1 MEPRLGRRKREGE
14 EMNVEIR
21 LGASV
26 SAMVLAICCA
36 APASAEEQGATASRS
51 GEPAARAEAD
61 SSGLGDI
68 VVTARRREE
77 SIQTAPV
84 AVTALSGATLT
95 QKNVVNLADLA
106 GSTPSVSI
114 RRQSNN
120 PDSAIIT
127 IRGQQQN
134 ETNITV
140 DPAVGVYIGDMYV
153 ARAYGVLGDLLD
165 VQRVEVLRGPQGS
178 LFGRNTIGGAIKITP
193 VKPDVSG
200 GFTGFLNAGVGN
212 FSARSVSGAITI
224 PVIEDKLAIRYA
236 GAYRKRNGYT
246 TGYLVAEPNLTP
258 INSFDM
264 NDYSRQ
270 THRLSLAWRPTDG
283 LRVDVSGFL
292 YRSTSNGTL
301 VANLSGDIATLNL
314 TNFSSSFRN
323 SPQRAADFYSALIPV
338 TIRNGGVPSTKALT
352 KYVQG
357 TIEYDL
363 TDEVTAKL
371 ALSYAKSRATT
382 MNQNTSGIVTDSVA
396 LFQFTPTTFQ
406 SQNQRSAEF
415 QLLGKS
421 FDAKLNWILGAYY
434 FKEKGF
440 ETNTGITK
448 VFGDPGGSVT
458 FNANSENSSK
468 SMFGYAEFAITD
480 ALSINAGGRYT
491 WDTKALQGRNRWS
504 FATAGNV
511 FLGLAPHLE
520 RSCIYSPG
528 PNITTSATTDGP
540 CLLDRTD
547 KFHYFTYDVG
557 INYKISSDIFFYA
570 KANNGVRSGGQQA
583 RAVNFNSATA
593 FFPDKVK
600 NYEAGIKADLFDRK
614 FRTNAAVFHVDY
626 TNVQQQIILAP
637 PVVPTTT
644 TQVINNPGKAK
655 VDGFEVESTAR
666 PIDALTLRGS
676 VSYVKTKFPNPN
688 RVQFY
693 TPEWQYSLGA
703 TYDVALGDKNSLR
716 LNADYSHVSSF
727 YMSPNRADRKLPG
740 YGTLSLRASYLIGE
754 HLDLSLYATNVTD
767 KKYYAAGIISGN
779 LAPATVG
786 EPRMYGAE
794 LTYRF

>member
-1 MEPRLGRRKREGE
+1 MKKR
-14 EMNVEIR
+14 VLKIR
-21 LGASV
+21 SSLLTIAMCGVAVPAFAQDEATLPQQPSPQEARS
-26 SAMVLAICCA
+26 SA
-36 APASAEEQGATASRS
+36 
-51 GEPAARAEAD
+51 
-61 SSGLGDI
+61 GLTDI

-84 AVTALSGATLT
+84 AVTALSGDTLK

-165 VQRVEVLRGPQGS
+165 VERVEVLRGPQGS

-212 FSARSVSGAITI
+212 YSARSVSGAITI
-224 PVIEDKLAIRYA
+224 PVVENQLAIRYA
-236 GAYRKRNGYT
+236 GAYRTRNGYT

-258 INSFDM
+258 IDSFDM

-270 THRLSLAWRPTDG
+270 THRISLAWRPVDE

-292 YRSTSNGTL
+292 YKGTSNGAL
-301 VANLSGDIATLNL
+301 VANLDGDIATLDLN
-314 TNFSSSFRN
+314 TFATSFRN
-323 SPQRAADFYSALIPV
+323 SPQRAGDFYSALIPV
-338 TIRNGGVPSTKALT
+338 TIRNGGVPSTEALT

-363 TDEVTAKL
+363 SDEITAKL
-371 ALSYAKSRATT
+371 AVSYAKSHATT
-382 MNQNTSGIVTDSVA
+382 INNNTSGIVTDSVA

-421 FDAKLNWILGAYY
+421 FDERLNWILGAYY

-458 FNANSENSSK
+458 FDANSVNSSK
-468 SMFGYAEFAITD
+468 SLFGYAEFAVTD
-480 ALSINAGGRYT
+480 ALSVNAGGRYT
-491 WDTKALQGRNRWS
+491 WDTKSLQGRNRWS
-504 FATAGNV
+504 FATAGNPL
-511 FLGLAPHLE
+511 LGLLPHLE

-528 PNITTSATTDGP
+528 PNITTSTTTDGP

-547 KFHYFTYDVG
+547 KFDYFTYDVG
-557 INYKISSDIFFYA
+557 INYKISPDIFFYA
-570 KANNGVRSGGQQA
+570 KTNNGVRSGGQQA

-600 NYEAGIKADLFDRK
+600 NYEAGIKADLLDR
-614 FRTNAAVFHVDY
+614 RLRMNAAVFHVDY

-655 VDGFEVESTAR
+655 VDGFELESTAR
-666 PIDALTLRGS
+666 PIDGLTLRGS
-676 VSYVKTKFPNPN
+676 VSYVKTEFPDPN
-688 RVQFY
+688 RVQFF
-693 TPEWQYSLGA
+693 TPKWQYSLGA
-703 TYDVALGDKNSLR
+703 TYDVALGDENSLR

-727 YMSPNRADRKLPG
+727 FMSPNRASRMLPG

-754 HLDLSLYATNVTD
+754 HLDLSLYGTNVTD
-767 KKYYAAGIISGN
+767 KKYYSAGIISGN
-779 LAPATVG
+779 LAPATIG
-786 EPRMYGAE
+786 EPRIYGAE
-794 LTYRF
+794 VTYRF

>member
-1 MEPRLGRRKREGE
+1 MKNMG
-14 EMNVEIR
+14 IR
-21 LGASV
+21 LATSA

-36 APASAEEQGATASRS
+36 APASAEEQGAAAPQSV
-51 GEPAARAEAD
+51 EPAATSEAD
-61 SSGLGDI
+61 SSGVGDI

-84 AVTALSGATLT
+84 AVTALSGATLA

-193 VKPDVSG
+193 VKPDVSS
-200 GFTGFLNAGVGN
+200 GFTGFVNAGVGN

-224 PVIEDKLAIRYA
+224 PVVENQLAIRYA
-236 GAYRKRNGYT
+236 GSYRTRNGYT

-258 INSFDM
+258 IDSFDM

-270 THRLSLAWRPTDG
+270 THRLSLAWRPTDQ

-292 YRSTSNGTL
+292 YRSTSNGAL
-301 VANLSGDIATLNL
+301 VANLNGDIATLNPD
-314 TNFSSSFRN
+314 FSSSFRN

-382 MNQNTSGIVTDSVA
+382 LNNNTSGIVTDSVA

-406 SQNQRSAEF
+406 SQNQRSGEF

-421 FDAKLNWILGAYY
+421 FDERLDWILGAYY

-448 VFGDPGGSVT
+448 VLGDPGGSVT
-458 FNANSENSSK
+458 FNANSVNSSK
-468 SMFGYAEFAITD
+468 SLFGYAEFAITD

-491 WDTKALQGRNRWS
+491 WDTKSLQGRNRWT
-504 FATAGNV
+504 FATAGNP
-511 FLGLAPHLE
+511 FTGLLPHLE
-520 RSCIYSPG
+520 RSCIYSAG

-547 KFHYFTYDVG
+547 KFDYFTYDVG
-557 INYKISSDIFFYA
+557 LNYKLSADIFFYA

-600 NYEAGIKADLFDRK
+600 NYEAGIKADLFDR
-614 FRTNAAVFHVDY
+614 RLRMNAAVFHVDY
-626 TNVQQQIILAP
+626 TNAQQQIILAP

-655 VDGFEVESTAR
+655 VDGFELESTAR
-666 PIDALTLRGS
+666 PIDGLTLRGS
-676 VSYVKTKFPNPN
+676 VSYVKTEFPDPN
-688 RVQFY
+688 RVQFF
-693 TPEWQYSLGA
+693 TPKWQYSLGG

-727 YMSPNRADRKLPG
+727 FMSPNRASRMLPG

-754 HLDLSLYATNVTD
+754 HLDLSLYGTNVTD
-767 KKYYAAGIISGN
+767 KKYYSAGIISGN

-786 EPRMYGAE
+786 EPRIYGAE
-794 LTYRF
+794 VTYRF